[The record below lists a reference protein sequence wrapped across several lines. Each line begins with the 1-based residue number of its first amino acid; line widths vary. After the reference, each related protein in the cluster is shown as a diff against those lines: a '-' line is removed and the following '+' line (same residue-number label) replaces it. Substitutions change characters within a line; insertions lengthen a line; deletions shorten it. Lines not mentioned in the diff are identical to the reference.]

1 MKFELHNVAAK
12 LRTFTARVEKHGD
25 EDAPAISL
33 GFTITGAN
41 TLLDLIDPNIRRALY
56 KAVDGQDQLPGVEPA
71 TPALV
76 CSGFTSCA
84 LSACYEGW
92 TLSIDHGIDED
103 DPIVIGACK
112 VDAFKVEPAE
122 GGSVDLQF
130 RVGSSAVSREDAGLL
145 WEKQRQEVRITLQA
159 PKPKAEAIDGTTGHP
174 ALAGQGSE
182 PDAGDM
188 FAAQHGG
195 AEEPAE
201 A

>member
-1 MKFELHNVAAK
+1 MKFELHDVAAK
-12 LRTFTARVEKHGD
+12 LRSFTARVEKHGD

-56 KAVDGQDQLPGVEPA
+56 KAVEGQDQLPGVEPA
-71 TPALV
+71 TPLLV
-76 CSGFTSCA
+76 CSGFTACA

-92 TLSIDHGIDED
+92 MLSVDHGIDED
-103 DPIVIGACK
+103 DPIVLGNCK

-145 WEKQRQEVRITLQA
+145 WEKQRQEVRITLTA
-159 PKPKAEAIDGTTGHP
+159 PKPKAEAIDGTVGHP
-174 ALAGQGSE
+174 ALAGGGDE

-188 FAAQHGG
+188 FAAAHGG
-195 AEEPAE
+195 TEEPAE